1 MCVRLVLCGNVDR
14 VCVTWDEVRTYTRT
28 GVIML
33 HFHAQKSHRNVEMM
47 YFMMSV
53 LVQSCLSDRIVCFL
67 CNRYMYIQM

>member
-53 LVQSCLSDRIVCFL
+53 LVQS
-67 CNRYMYIQM
+67 